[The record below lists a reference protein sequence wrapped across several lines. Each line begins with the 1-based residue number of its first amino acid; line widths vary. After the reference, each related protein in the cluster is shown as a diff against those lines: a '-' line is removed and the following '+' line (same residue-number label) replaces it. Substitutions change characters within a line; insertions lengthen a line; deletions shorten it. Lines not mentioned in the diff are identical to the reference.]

1 MDSINSP
8 QVQGFQYKIGFSR
21 EEFNKISGKEF
32 GESEIENLLSKNG
45 FEYKKVI
52 VEEALRE
59 SIPICMDAVYKNP
72 SAMRIDAPKAF
83 SCSSLISYLYTEAGV
98 WMPSL
103 SVDKYIFGTLV
114 SKEDLKF
121 GDLVFSNT
129 GNGKIWYKTVE
140 WMEGTEVPE
149 GVDHVG
155 MYLGE
160 SKIIHATKK
169 YGGVLVESLN
179 DFDKTSK
186 IVGWRRVAD
195 IKEERYVVNVPDN
208 KADLR
213 KKEDLIGVLGV
224 DK

>member
-59 SIPICMDAVYKNP
+59 SIPICMNAVYKNP
-72 SAMRIDAPKAF
+72 SAMRIDAPKA
-83 SCSSLISYLYTEAGV
+83 
-98 WMPSL
+98 
-103 SVDKYIFGTLV
+103 
-114 SKEDLKF
+114 DLKF

-129 GNGKIWYKTVE
+129 GNGKIWYQTVE
-140 WMEGTEVPE
+140 WMNGTKVPE

-160 SKIIHATKK
+160 NKIMHATKK
-169 YGGVLVESLN
+169 YGGVLVESLD
-179 DFDKTSK
+179 DFEKTSK

-195 IKEERYVVNVPDN
+195 IKEERYVVNIPDN
-208 KADLR
+208 KTSLR
-213 KKEDLIGVLGV
+213 KKEDLIGYILNTLGV